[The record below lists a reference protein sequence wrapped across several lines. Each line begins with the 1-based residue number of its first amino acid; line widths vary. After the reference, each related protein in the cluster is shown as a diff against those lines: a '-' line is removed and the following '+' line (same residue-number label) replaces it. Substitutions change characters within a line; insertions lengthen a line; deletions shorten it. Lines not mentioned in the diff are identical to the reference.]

1 MFPTKAGLYLAL
13 GVDTTIMIRIIG
25 FYPYLEI
32 KDGYIMDSYIT
43 NGKLTPIDDG
53 LKFLIKQKPNDWQYS
68 TLMLNENMST
78 SISRDE
84 NVELSEEEQAWYEE
98 TYKDCKESGC
108 SDHSLIAM
116 ARSKFNLTLE
126 QGIALINKM
135 KNGD

>member
-25 FYPYLEI
+25 FYLYLEI